1 MSWGYAIKE
10 RELTHNGAHVFTGGY
25 SGQGPGLNN
34 PAEEGVQAVG
44 PLPEGH
50 YHIAGLAT
58 DNHTG
63 PFSLILQPEAG
74 TEMHGRAGFRIHG
87 DNSKAN
93 FSASHGCIIL
103 PPQVRHQIWDSG
115 DRELLVTA

>member
-1 MSWGYAIKE
+1 MWKYAIGG
-10 RELTHNGAHVFTGGY
+10 RELGHNGTLVFHGGY
-25 SGQGPGLNN
+25 SGNGPGLNN
-34 PAEEGVQAVG
+34 PSEEAVQGVG
-44 PLPEGH
+44 PLPEGR
-50 YHIAGLAT
+50 YRIAGIAA

-63 PFSLILQPEAG
+63 PFSLLLQPEAG

-87 DNSKAN
+87 DNSKGN

-115 DRELLVTA
+115 DRELEVVA